1 MKSATLSSDHDKSMG
16 WWAKR
21 QQLLLSKV
29 LAPLDRAQRGTLSVT
44 LPNGSR
50 IEFGQRPCEKL
61 NPSITLNNWHCL
73 RKALAGGAIG
83 WGEAFMDGDW
93 ECADIATLV
102 EWIARNEGDFGDMLA
117 SSRWKLLLQR
127 WQHRRNANSKRGSR
141 RNIAYHYDLGNDFYA
156 QWLDP
161 SMTYS
166 AAIFREAEEELEQAQ
181 YNKYQ
186 RIIDELNIEDG
197 QSVLEVGC
205 GWGGFAEQLCQQRD
219 VYLHGVTLSQEQLA
233 YAQQRID
240 GAGLDERAQFS
251 LTDYRDIDGEYD
263 FIVSIEM
270 LEAVGEEYWR
280 SYFSTLMERLRPG
293 GKAAIQ
299 VITIDES
306 RFDDYR
312 REPDFI
318 QTYIFPG
325 GMLPSPSV
333 FREHAAAA
341 GFSIDNEFNFGL
353 DYARTLAEWAT
364 RFNRQWQDIVPL
376 GFDTR
381 FQRMWQYYLGYCEGG
396 FRAESIDVY
405 QFVLSK
411 ADA

>member
-1 MKSATLSSDHDKSMG
+1 MKSAALPLDRTAPSG

-21 QQLLLSKV
+21 QQLLMEKV
-29 LAPLDRAQRGTLSVT
+29 LAPLAHAQRGVLSVT
-44 LPNGSR
+44 LPNGSTMTL
-50 IEFGQRPCEKL
+50 GQHPCEDL
-61 NPSITLNNWHCL
+61 NPAITLNNWNCIK
-73 RKALAGGAIG
+73 KAFTGGAIG

-93 ECADIATLV
+93 ECADIAVLV

-117 SSRWKLLLQR
+117 SGRWQRLLQR

-141 RNIAYHYDLGNDFYA
+141 RNIAYHYDLGNDFYR
-156 QWLDP
+156 QWLDS

-166 AAIFREAEEELEQAQ
+166 AAIFRSGEDSLEQAQ
-181 YNKYQ
+181 HNKYQ
-186 RIIDELNIEDG
+186 RIIDELAIGDG
-197 QSVLEVGC
+197 DRVLEVGC
-205 GWGGFAEQLCQQRD
+205 GWGGFAEQLCRQVDAR
-219 VYLHGVTLSQEQLA
+219 LHGVTLSREQLD
-233 YAQQRID
+233 YARQRIAR
-240 GAGLDERAQFS
+240 AGLEEHAEFH
-251 LTDYRDIDGEYD
+251 LTDYRDIEGHYD

-270 LEAVGEEYWR
+270 LEAVGEDYWP
-280 SYFSTLMERLRPG
+280 SYFSTLMKRLRPG

-306 RFDDYR
+306 RFEGYR

-325 GMLPSPSV
+325 GMLPSPTA
-333 FREHAAAA
+333 FREQAGNA
-341 GFSIDNEFNFGL
+341 GFTIDSEFNFGL
-353 DYARTLAEWAT
+353 DYARTLAAWADA
-364 RFNRQWQDIVPL
+364 FNKQWQDIVPL

-411 ADA
+411 PA